1 MRRRAESKAEPKRTW
16 FREYVVGLGLG
27 GASTVYGLFALW
39 TQHSFLPGL
48 KGGSPMLTGLHSAA
62 IAAVYI
68 SGGLYLVVRFY
79 VHERL
84 RKPAGRRRAYLAENF
99 LLIMLISALAYVL
112 WQVGTVG

>member
-1 MRRRAESKAEPKRTW
+1 MRSRAGPKTEPKRTS

-27 GASTVYGLFALW
+27 GASTLYGLVALW

-62 IAAVYI
+62 IASVYI
-68 SGGLYLVVRFY
+68 SGGLYLILRFY

-99 LLIMLISALAYVL
+99 LLVMLIAALAYVL

>member
-1 MRRRAESKAEPKRTW
+1 MRRRAEPKAPPKRTW
-16 FREYVVGLGLG
+16 FREYAVGLGLG
-27 GASTVYGLFALW
+27 GACAAYGLFALW

-48 KGGSPMLTGLHSAA
+48 KGGSPMLSGLHSAA
-62 IAAVYI
+62 VAGVYI
-68 SGGLYLVVRFY
+68 FGGLYLILRFY

-99 LLIMLISALAYVL
+99 LLMMLIAALAYVL